1 MNLNKQNLINKIIY
15 RSNYRGTKEMDIFL
29 SAFVKSTIDTLS
41 IKELEDLNYIINLS
55 DEEISKII
63 KNDINEN
70 NYNNKIVKLLINFK
84 KKY

>member
-29 SAFVKSTIDTLS
+29 SSFVKSSIDALN